1 MWCLESIKNGL
12 TTFIEVKDG
21 VEETR
26 QRYCFDELVATGDMA
41 MSDWDEDNRR
51 RLQFWGVVGA
61 VGDGRGTLTFKKGRQ
76 IGTYVNG
83 RGIEES
89 SSSRSSKEVVSTPSS
104 SKKGK
109 GRSVTPDGP
118 LVDVSE
124 AYGASGDEPEGFR
137 EASRESSL

>member
-1 MWCLESIKNGL
+1 MWCLESITNGL
-12 TTFIEVKDG
+12 TTFIEVRDG
-21 VEETR
+21 VEDTR
-26 QRYCFDELVATGDMA
+26 QRYCFDELVATGNIAFSGRD
-41 MSDWDEDNRR
+41 DDKRI
-51 RLQFWGVVGA
+51 LQFWGLVGA

-76 IGTYVNG
+76 AGTYING
-83 RGIEES
+83 RDVEEG
-89 SSSRSSKEVVSTPSS
+89 SSSRSSKEIVSTPSS